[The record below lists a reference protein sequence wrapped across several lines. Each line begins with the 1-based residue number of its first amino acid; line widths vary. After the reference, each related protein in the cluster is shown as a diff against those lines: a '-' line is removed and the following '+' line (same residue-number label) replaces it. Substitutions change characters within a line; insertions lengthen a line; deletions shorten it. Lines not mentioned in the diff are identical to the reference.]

1 MTPPPTDSRP
11 DSTTLTVRMS
21 GTTKAKLE
29 ALADHTRRSKSFLAN
44 DAIERY
50 LARELE
56 IVEGIQRG
64 LDDMEEGRVVPHAEA
79 MRQIRATIERA
90 QEG

>member
-1 MTPPPTDSRP
+1 
-11 DSTTLTVRMS
+11 MS

-50 LARELE
+50 LAHELE

-64 LDDMEEGRVVPHAEA
+64 LDDMEAGRVVPHDEA
-79 MRQIRATIERA
+79 MRQIRATIDRA
-90 QEG
+90 QED